1 MSTSV
6 CKNFVSTVIISC
18 CLTLLSCNN
27 GDKET
32 PKEQKEQSAETNQEN
47 TSSKALTAG
56 PFTVLKLDKQ
66 ALIDLFNNT
75 GANAKKILIQFS
87 DDGSS
92 QFMQAVAFG
101 ANKNNVYQNVLKT
114 LTPASTNS
122 WDTTGLKIMGNN
134 ELTKKQIKTLIGGT
148 INATNAKDLYFY
160 PIKNSNNQIYFIVS
174 TSLVP
179 FTTTGPK
186 VMLTYPTG
194 GEDSKPSPPAP
205 PCAVC
210 E

>member
-1 MSTSV
+1 
-6 CKNFVSTVIISC
+6 
-18 CLTLLSCNN
+18 
-27 GDKET
+27 
-32 PKEQKEQSAETNQEN
+32 
-47 TSSKALTAG
+47 
-56 PFTVLKLDKQ
+56 
-66 ALIDLFNNT
+66 
-75 GANAKKILIQFS
+75 
-87 DDGSS
+87 
-92 QFMQAVAFG
+92 
-101 ANKNNVYQNVLKT
+101 
-114 LTPASTNS
+114 
-122 WDTTGLKIMGNN
+122 
-134 ELTKKQIKTLIGGT
+134 T